1 MIIKSNST
9 FSLVQTITDS
19 ILLIVNGTYSQPV
32 LRCWHIS
39 EKEDALYEWNRITS
53 WDPQDPQD
61 PQDSQDPQDP
71 QALGLAGFFLQ
82 AFLSL
87 FFFTKS

>member
-32 LRCWHIS
+32 LRCWQIS
-39 EKEDALYEWNRITS
+39 QKDDAINEFNRITKWNYNQKKS
-53 WDPQDPQD
+53 TK
-61 PQDSQDPQDP
+61 
-71 QALGLAGFFLQ
+71 FLIMI
-82 AFLSL
+82 
-87 FFFTKS
+87 

>member
-32 LRCWHIS
+32 LRAWHIS
-39 EKEDALYEWNRITS
+39 HKQDALYEWNRITS
-53 WDPQDPQD
+53 GETRRQ
-61 PQDSQDPQDP
+61 
-71 QALGLAGFFLQ
+71 GLTGKRSRIKTHTNF
-82 AFLSL
+82 
-87 FFFTKS
+87 